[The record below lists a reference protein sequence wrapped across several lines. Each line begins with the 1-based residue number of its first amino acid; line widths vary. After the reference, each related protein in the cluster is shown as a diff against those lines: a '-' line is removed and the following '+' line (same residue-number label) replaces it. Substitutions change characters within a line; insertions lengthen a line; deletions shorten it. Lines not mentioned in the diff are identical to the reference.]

1 MSRPR
6 SSRAADQLRYRLINC
21 CSFVSGREA
30 GHFYI
35 GKALRS
41 GMLAQSNS
49 SDTAAATQNSAPADC
64 AWLRGSVAYR
74 SRHAARQ
81 ACGGI
86 APAGAYRPYPSPSA
100 RVWSSM
106 TVRMVSG
113 RGNGRDDVK

>member
-1 MSRPR
+1 
-6 SSRAADQLRYRLINC
+6 LLLV
-21 CSFVSGREA
+21 VSGREA

-49 SDTAAATQNSAPADC
+49 SDTAGATEKARQPIALGFAVPLPN
-64 AWLRGSVAYR
+64 R
-74 SRHAARQ
+74 SRHAGRQ

-86 APAGAYRPYPSPSA
+86 VPAGAYRPYPSPSA